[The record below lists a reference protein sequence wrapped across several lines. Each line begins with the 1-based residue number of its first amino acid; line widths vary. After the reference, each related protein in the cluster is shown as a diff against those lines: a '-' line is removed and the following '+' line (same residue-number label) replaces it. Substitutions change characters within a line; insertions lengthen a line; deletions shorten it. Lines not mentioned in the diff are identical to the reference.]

1 LSAAFEARLIASVDG
16 RVMPVLCM
24 NKDCGC
30 GEGGLLLFLST
41 LGVASSQFA
50 LICFP
55 IPNMIQLSF
64 RPLSSMIDPD
74 SCEEEEASAKRR
86 NPGIGLGLS
95 LNRWLELNFSLSGA
109 DSIHLVHLAQKS

>member
-1 LSAAFEARLIASVDG
+1 
-16 RVMPVLCM
+16 M

-64 RPLSSMIDPD
+64 RHLSSMIDPD
-74 SCEEEEASAKRR
+74 SCEEEEAVPGWRQPSVEIRGLDSA
-86 NPGIGLGLS
+86 
-95 LNRWLELNFSLSGA
+95 
-109 DSIHLVHLAQKS
+109 